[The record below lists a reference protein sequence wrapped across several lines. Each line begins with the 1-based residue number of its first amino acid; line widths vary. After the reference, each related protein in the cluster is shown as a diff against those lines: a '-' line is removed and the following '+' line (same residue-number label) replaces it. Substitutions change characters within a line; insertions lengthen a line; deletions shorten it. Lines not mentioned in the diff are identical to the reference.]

1 MKEELLRFKKGQKY
15 LFFDYE
21 TCHLNLTSK
30 ENKPWQLA
38 FILKEGDRV
47 IEEAD
52 YWLHWDDIK
61 VSEGAARVTG
71 WTKSKYDKKAKNPKG
86 PLEHFESHLYNK
98 DVIPV
103 GHNILG
109 FDVYI
114 HNIHR
119 KLLKKNSDYS
129 YIDRCIDT
137 ACIAKAIKK
146 EIKLS
151 AKENR
156 LAWQYRLNSFIEKR
170 LKVNLAQCCRDYDL
184 NFDPNKL
191 HDALYDIEMN
201 AEVFQKMIWDIEI

>member
-1 MKEELLRFKKGQKY
+1 MKEGLLGFKKNQKY

-38 FILKEGDRV
+38 FLLKEGEKTL
-47 IEEAD
+47 EEAD

-61 VSEGAARVTG
+61 VSDGAARVTG
-71 WTKSKYDKKAKNPKG
+71 WTKSKYQKKAQSPIA
-86 PLEHFESHLYNK
+86 PLEHFESLLYDE

-119 KLLKKNSDYS
+119 KLLRKESDYS

-146 EIKLS
+146 EIKIS
-151 AKENR
+151 ANENR
-156 LAWQYRLNSFIEKR
+156 LAWQYRLNNFIEKR
-170 LKVNLAQCCRDYDL
+170 LKVNLNQCCKDYNL
-184 NFDPNKL
+184 KFDPTKL
-191 HDALYDIEMN
+191 HDALYDIKMN

>member
-1 MKEELLRFKKGQKY
+1 MKEGLLRFKTDQKY

-38 FILKEGDRV
+38 FLLMRGNEVLEK
-47 IEEAD
+47 AD
-52 YWLHWDDIK
+52 YWLKWEDLK

-71 WTKSKYDKKAKNPKG
+71 WTKAKYEKKAGDPEEALAHFEKHLYDK
-86 PLEHFESHLYNK
+86 S
-98 DVIPV
+98 VIPV

-119 KLLKKNSDYS
+119 KLLKKKTNYS
-129 YIDRCIDT
+129 YINRCLDT

-156 LAWQYRLNSFIEKR
+156 LAWQYRLTNLIERK
-170 LKVNLAQCCRDYDL
+170 LKVNLTQCCKDYDL
-184 NFDPNKL
+184 KFDPKKL
-191 HDALYDIEMN
+191 HDALYDIKMN
-201 AEVFQKMIWDIEI
+201 SEVFNKMIWNIEI

>member
-1 MKEELLRFKKGQKY
+1 LKEDLLRFKNNQKY

-38 FILKEGDRV
+38 FLLMQGNEVLEK
-47 IEEAD
+47 AD
-52 YWLHWDDIK
+52 YWLKWKDLK

-71 WTKSKYDKKAKNPKG
+71 WTKTKYDKRASDPKEA
-86 PLEHFESHLYNK
+86 LEHFESYLYDDN
-98 DVIPV
+98 VIPV

-119 KLLKKNSDYS
+119 KLLNKKTDYS
-129 YIDRCIDT
+129 YINRCLDT

-156 LAWQYRLNSFIEKR
+156 LAWQYRLTNLIERK
-170 LKVNLAQCCRDYDL
+170 LKVNLTQCCKDYDL
-184 NFDPNKL
+184 KFDPKKL
-191 HDALYDIEMN
+191 HDALYDIKMN
-201 AEVFQKMIWDIEI
+201 AEVFNKMIWNIEI

>member
-1 MKEELLRFKKGQKY
+1 MKEGLLRFKTNQKY

-38 FILKEGDRV
+38 FLLTQGNEVLEK
-47 IEEAD
+47 AD
-52 YWLHWDDIK
+52 YWLKWKDLK

-71 WTKSKYDKKAKNPKG
+71 WTKAKYDKKAGDPKEA
-86 PLEHFESHLYNK
+86 LEHFEKHLYDE

-119 KLLKKNSDYS
+119 KLLGKKTDYS
-129 YIDRCIDT
+129 YINRCLDT

-146 EIKLS
+146 EIKPS

-156 LAWQYRLNSFIEKR
+156 LAWQYRLTNLIERK
-170 LKVNLAQCCRDYDL
+170 LKVNLTQCCKDYDL
-184 NFDPNKL
+184 KFDPKKL
-191 HDALYDIEMN
+191 HDALYDIKMN
-201 AEVFQKMIWDIEI
+201 AEVFNKMIWNIEV